1 MLFYFLRRNIL
12 EVFGDIFLNFFYFL
26 LFLNLSWE
34 ISNLYVFIL
43 LKIIL
48 SFIFSGQDSISLF
61 LNGLTLFEIIFIF
74 FIILISFVFFSLIK
88 MIFRLVN
95 FFIFNTFLPFI
106 KNFILKIFQFHI
118 CSLFTIKRMIAQ
130 FF

>member
-1 MLFYFLRRNIL
+1 
-12 EVFGDIFLNFFYFL
+12 
-26 LFLNLSWE
+26 
-34 ISNLYVFIL
+34 
-43 LKIIL
+43 
-48 SFIFSGQDSISLF
+48 
-61 LNGLTLFEIIFIF
+61 
-74 FIILISFVFFSLIK
+74 LIK